1 MATKQQILGNLGEDF
16 VRKNIDCPR
25 CKRPD
30 KSLKKLPTNF
40 RCADLI
46 CDFCGYLAQVKSS
59 NSKDVS
65 ICPSKIIGAAWEPQA
80 QRMQAG
86 IYFPLFLVQ
95 VDSIQRQRAIYYLP
109 ADLQTQEMFEPR
121 NPLSATAQRAGWRG
135 FLINLEMATAQP
147 VRLI

>member
-1 MATKQQILGNLGEDF
+1 MTSKHQILGNLGEEF

-25 CKRPD
+25 CKRPN

-65 ICPSKIIGAAWEPQA
+65 IRPNQIIGAAWEPQKE
-80 QRMQAG
+80 RMQAG
-86 IYFPLFLVQ
+86 IYFPLFLVL
-95 VDSIQRQRAIYYLP
+95 VDSSQRQKAIYYLP
-109 ADLQTQEMFEPR
+109 ADLQSPEMFEPR
-121 NPLSATAQRAGWRG
+121 NPLSSTAKRAGWRG
-135 FLINLEMATAQP
+135 FMINLSKATADP
-147 VRLI
+147 VRLL